1 MGSLNICSEIQ
12 SFDVK
17 FQWEGPSVTGRPDSQ
32 VVWENSAAN
41 VTVLKSVYENIRQ
54 KIKFIGREEN
64 NFGFE
69 LENDY
74 IPDSKIFDEN
84 TAEPDAAV
92 EVSGKEVDEL
102 ELDEGNKSNENN
114 LNDLFIKYCF

>member
-1 MGSLNICSEIQ
+1 M
-12 SFDVK
+12 
-17 FQWEGPSVTGRPDSQ
+17 
-32 VVWENSAAN
+32 
-41 VTVLKSVYENIRQ
+41 LKSVYENIRQ
-54 KIKFIGREEN
+54 EIKFIGREEN

>member
-1 MGSLNICSEIQ
+1 M
-12 SFDVK
+12 K

-41 VTVLKSVYENIRQ
+41 VTVLKSVYENNRQ
-54 KIKFIGREEN
+54 KIKFIGRE
-64 NFGFE
+64 
-69 LENDY
+69 ENDY

-84 TAEPDAAV
+84 TAEPDVAV

-102 ELDEGNKSNENN
+102 ELDEGNKSNKNN